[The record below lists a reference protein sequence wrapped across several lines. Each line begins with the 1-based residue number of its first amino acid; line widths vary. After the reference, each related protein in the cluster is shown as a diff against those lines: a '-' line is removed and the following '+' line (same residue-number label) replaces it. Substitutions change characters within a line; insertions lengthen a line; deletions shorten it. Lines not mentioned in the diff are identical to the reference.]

1 MRFSAKLSILL
12 LSITVSVIAV
22 VSFVAYALSH
32 KALEKQIH
40 HEMQSYAAG
49 TLDTIDRTLF
59 ERIADMKVL
68 STDSIISS
76 PESTPKQ
83 ITARLIEYRNKYKTY
98 ASLSFFDLNRIRI
111 ADTSGLKLG
120 KQHKPTLYFQNALDK
135 ELCLNIAISESLT
148 IPVIHFTSL
157 VKDNDGEAFGLVVAR
172 IPLSKLHDI
181 IAPPLAGHTHDDQQ
195 KPEGLEG
202 LEIDLIDADGLLLYS
217 NYNRKGILKDNL
229 LEHKEFKAILAA
241 DEEVIITTRDP
252 LEGDTDFCVHAH
264 EHGHLD
270 FPGSG
275 WTIIVRIP
283 VEVALAPVIQLRN
296 AMAAIS
302 IAIVVI
308 AITASLIFS
317 RTISKPIT
325 KLRDA
330 ATEIGKGRLDTRI
343 ESISKDEIGQLTVSF
358 NQMTENLQKSTTSI
372 ENLNAA
378 NQQLQAGQQQL
389 KASNQQLN
397 AKNQQLEDSRQQLKA
412 ANQQLES
419 EITNRKEAEDRRAQL
434 LRKVESVNNELKDF
448 AYIVSHDL
456 KTPLRGISTLAHWIS
471 DDYADKLGEDGKGQ
485 MELLLSRVG
494 RMHNLIEG
502 VLQYSSVGRI
512 REELA
517 EVELG
522 ELVPEVID
530 NVAAPENISITIED
544 ELPAIVCEHTRIMQV
559 FQNLLSNAVK
569 YMDKPAG
576 QIRIG
581 CVDEGDCWK
590 FSVADNGPGIEVR
603 HFERIFKVFQTVSGK
618 DGYESTGVGLSV
630 VKKIV
635 EMYGGKI
642 WVESEVGKGSSFFF
656 TFAKP
661 ERRNKDAK
669 LEANIAH

>member
-1 MRFSAKLSILL
+1 MKFSAKLSILL
-12 LSITVSVIAV
+12 LSITISAVAV
-22 VSFVAYALSH
+22 VSFVAYTLSR

-40 HEMQSYAAG
+40 HELISYASC

-59 ERIADMKVL
+59 ERFADMRVL
-68 STDSIISS
+68 ATDSIINL

-83 ITARLIEYRNKYKTY
+83 ITARLIEYRNKYETY

-120 KQHKPTLYFQNALDK
+120 KQHKSTLYFQNALDK
-135 ELCLNIAISESLT
+135 ELCLNIAMSESLK

-157 VKDNDGEAFGLVVAR
+157 VKDKNGEAFGFVVAR

-181 IAPPLAGHTHDDQQ
+181 IAPPFAGHTHDDQQ

-296 AMAAIS
+296 AMAAIF

-317 RTISKPIT
+317 RTISKSVT

-330 ATEIGKGRLDTRI
+330 SAEIGKGRLDTRI
-343 ESISKDEIGQLTVSF
+343 ESISKDEIGQLAVSF
-358 NQMTENLQKSTTSI
+358 NQMTKNLQKSTTSI

-378 NQQLQAGQQQL
+378 NQQL
-389 KASNQQLN
+389 
-397 AKNQQLEDSRQQLKA
+397 
-412 ANQQLES
+412 ES
-419 EITNRKEAEDRRAQL
+419 EITERKEAEDQRAQL

-471 DDYADKLGEDGKGQ
+471 DDYADKLGADGKGQ

-494 RMHNLIEG
+494 RMHDLIEG

-512 REELA
+512 REELV
-517 EVELG
+517 EVELD

-530 NVAAPENISITIED
+530 DVAAPENISITIED
-544 ELPAIVCEHTRIMQV
+544 ELPTIVCGHTRIMQV
-559 FQNLLSNAVK
+559 FQNLLSNAVE

-603 HFERIFKVFQTVSGK
+603 HFERIFKVFQTVSDK

-656 TFAKP
+656 TLAKP
-661 ERRNKDAK
+661 ERRNADAK
-669 LEANIAH
+669 LEANIAY